1 MLYTHYHAWEHSK
14 AIAQWNSKDKAI
26 TQLKKGLES
35 VNYGHN
41 FSYDYVCVNCKMRQ
55 MSYAYQMPERWKTQ
69 YPRQYV
75 CSAIQTVDDLKKL
88 EKLIIDKT
96 HLNCQI
102 KKETN

>member
-1 MLYTHYHAWEHSK
+1 MYTHLDGWEH
-14 AIAQWNSKDKAI
+14 ANLVAQWNSKNETI
-26 TQLKKGLES
+26 TQLKEGLES

-41 FSYDYVCVNCKMRQ
+41 FSYDYVCANCKMCEMIYMVQR
-55 MSYAYQMPERWKTQ
+55 PDRWKTQ
-69 YPRQYV
+69 YPREDI